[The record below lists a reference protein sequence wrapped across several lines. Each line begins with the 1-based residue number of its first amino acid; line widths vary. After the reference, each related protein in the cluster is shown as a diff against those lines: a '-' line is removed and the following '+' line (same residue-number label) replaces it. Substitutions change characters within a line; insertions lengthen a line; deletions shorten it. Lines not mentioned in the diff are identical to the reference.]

1 MLLKKQIK
9 CLYIIGIIT
18 CVVLGVCLFC
28 RHTFAKWI
36 TELRYK
42 WYYRNCDHIVKI
54 FHGQGNQLYH
64 YAFGYILEKETG
76 KKVCYDKSFYKEKNR
91 ELHERYVLDLYSIPK
106 MNLITFSSKKNK
118 MIKKYK
124 QIGIV
129 PNRWFFDKH
138 LLHKK
143 HTYYTGH
150 YFSEYYYNKYRKD
163 IVKMFTLKIPL
174 DPSNQKMLT
183 EIKKHKNSVS
193 IHIRRGDYLKYEWYR
208 DIITFDNYY
217 NKALKIFEKMEDVH
231 YFIFSDDPEWV
242 KKNFKTGKPTTY
254 VNINDVEHGYFD
266 LELMRNCKH
275 NIIANST
282 FSWWGAYLNENKD
295 KIVVAPE
302 LFDTTDLPRYYLGL
316 SNWIRIE
323 NI

>member
-1 MLLKKQIK
+1 
-9 CLYIIGIIT
+9 
-18 CVVLGVCLFC
+18 
-28 RHTFAKWI
+28 
-36 TELRYK
+36 
-42 WYYRNCDHIVKI
+42 
-54 FHGQGNQLYH
+54 
-64 YAFGYILEKETG
+64 
-76 KKVCYDKSFYKEKNR
+76 
-91 ELHERYVLDLYSIPK
+91 
-106 MNLITFSSKKNK
+106 
-118 MIKKYK
+118 
-124 QIGIV
+124 
-129 PNRWFFDKH
+129 
-138 LLHKK
+138 
-143 HTYYTGH
+143 
-150 YFSEYYYNKYRKD
+150 
-163 IVKMFTLKIPL
+163 
-174 DPSNQKMLT
+174 MLT
-183 EIKKHKNSVS
+183 EIKKYKNSVS

-208 DIITFDNYY
+208 DIVTFDNYY
-217 NKALKIFEKMEDVH
+217 NKALKIFEKMDDVH